1 MKFIKINSEYKVG
14 APRGCMLGT
23 RTSKEGNPLA
33 REIPAT
39 PSETRNSVQISEIL
53 SSERRPS
60 PDRKHQL
67 IVSRPENSRRLI
79 LGPFYIHT
87 WSRN

>member
-14 APRGCMLGT
+14 ARGWMLGT

-39 PSETRNSVQISEIL
+39 PSETRNSVHISEIL
-53 SSERRPS
+53 SSETTFS
-60 PDRKHQL
+60 
-67 IVSRPENSRRLI
+67 
-79 LGPFYIHT
+79 G
-87 WSRN
+87 